1 MVQEKEQPELWNSN
15 YIKIWGVNFLINF
28 AFMLIVPLLPL
39 YLNETFGANKQTIG
53 LCLAGYTIMAILIR
67 PFSGYIVDGFPRKK
81 VLVLFSVLFASVFS
95 GYLFAGTLLV
105 FTVFRTLHG
114 LPYGAMS
121 VSANTVMIDVL
132 PAQRRTEG
140 IGYFGLSNNL
150 ATVIGPAIAIYI
162 LQWASGNFNVLFW
175 ISLVSAMLS
184 VILSASIKLPQ
195 RDYIPQ
201 RVLSAD
207 RFFLVKGWPEATA
220 LLFLAIA
227 HGIVQTYVAIYGK
240 EELGIITG
248 TGLFFTLFALG
259 LIVSRLTGAHALRKN
274 LVSRNASMGV
284 LVSLCGYLMF
294 ACLHTP
300 FGYYCS
306 AFIIG
311 LGNGHMW
318 PAFQTMFINLAEH
331 NRRGTAVS
339 SILTSWDTGVGL
351 GVLAGGVLAEHMG
364 YHSAFWAAFFLEVAG
379 IICYFSFGRAYF
391 ERNKL
396 R

>member
-1 MVQEKEQPELWNSN
+1 MEQPKLWNAD

-53 LCLAGYTIMAILIR
+53 LCLAGYTVMAILIR
-67 PFSGYIVDGFPRKK
+67 PFSGFIVDGFPRKK
-81 VLVLFSVLFASVFS
+81 VLVLFSVLFASVFF

-105 FTVFRTLHG
+105 FTIFRTIHG

-132 PAQRRTEG
+132 PAERRTEG

-162 LQWASGNFNVLFW
+162 LQWAQGNFDVLFW
-175 ISLVSAMLS
+175 ISVASAMLS
-184 VILSASIKLPQ
+184 VVLSAAIKLPQ
-195 RDYIPQ
+195 RDFVPQ
-201 RVLSAD
+201 KVLSAD
-207 RFFLVKGWPEATA
+207 RFFLLKGWPESVA

-240 EELGIITG
+240 EDLGIVTG

-259 LIVSRLTGAHALRKN
+259 LIVSRLTGAHALRRN

-294 ACLHTP
+294 AGIHTQ

-331 NRRGTAVS
+331 NQRGTAVS

-351 GVLAGGVLAEHMG
+351 GVLIGGVLAEHIG
-364 YHSAFWAAFFLEVAG
+364 YHNAFWTAFVMEAIG
-379 IICYFSFGRAYF
+379 IACYFAFGRGYF